1 MFSVKQLANDL
12 KGVVI
17 GDENFCVKG
26 VCDIEEG
33 KIDGFNVGQN
43 IGSAAGQTIMWPH
56 VHLIPRH
63 ENDCDPEIHNGIRR
77 SHPNG
82 DYKNYY

>member
-1 MFSVKQLANDL
+1 M
-12 KGVVI
+12 
-17 GDENFCVKG
+17 
-26 VCDIEEG
+26 
-33 KIDGFNVGQN
+33 DGFNVGQN

-63 ENDCDPEIHNGIRR
+63 ENDCDPEIHNGVSR